1 MVYFLEIKDS
11 KILSEFHD
19 CIPKSE
25 GSSQDTQP
33 QESSSY
39 TVGFK
44 KRRVGVPTKP
54 NVLGASGLQLLSQR
68 CPLVEE
74 LEIGYSSK

>member
-1 MVYFLEIKDS
+1 MAYFSEIKDS

-25 GSSQDTQP
+25 GSSQHSQP

-54 NVLGASGLQLLSQR
+54 SASGVSGLHLLSQR
-68 CPLVEE
+68 CSLVEE